1 MEEAG
6 VKKGVLDA
14 LIKVNLGLRER
25 RLSRVQVS
33 AIHSRGFHVAFNVTA
48 DGRTLL
54 LSLESKLLLL
64 LLIQLRSSMHNDSL
78 LIFFFLVYNIPNR
91 YGID

>member
-48 DGRTLL
+48 CGWPYATPFPRIEAFA
-54 LSLESKLLLL
+54 SPF
-64 LLIQLRSSMHNDSL
+64 DS
-78 LIFFFLVYNIPNR
+78 IAFLYA
-91 YGID
+91 